1 MKYRIRHSLADYKVQ
16 SYVHGDTI
24 PDDAIDCS
32 LGINPFGYT
41 PQLTEE
47 LYRETFSGI
56 SPYPSYPYRELRAA
70 ICEYLAPAAKIAP
83 EQLAIHTGS
92 MGMLIDLNRLF
103 IDEGTHVLVGEP
115 TFSSATTDMRA
126 MGAQLTV
133 VALREEEQFRFS
145 VARFIEALRP
155 EHTLVYLD
163 NPNNPT
169 GQMIPLA
176 DIEQLA
182 QKAAAQDTMVIVDE
196 AYGDF
201 MPLENSAVALV
212 NKYPNVIVVKTLSKG
227 FGLAGLR
234 TGYAVLPQ
242 AFMPI
247 MQKLPAEMVVTETA
261 ARLTPIALRDREHIT
276 RSKTQIAANK
286 ARVLEA
292 LSVLQ
297 ASVTG
302 DTVPIVLL
310 YTERDLNLFDV
321 MLQHGIITER
331 GEDFDGIGKRHIRL
345 RVPRDLTELLPRLA
359 AVEKEVEGAPCNNR

>member
-227 FGLAGLR
+227 FGLAGPFD
-234 TGYAVLPQ
+234 AD
-242 AFMPI
+242 
-247 MQKLPAEMVVTETA
+247 
-261 ARLTPIALRDREHIT
+261 RLT
-276 RSKTQIAANK
+276 
-286 ARVLEA
+286 
-292 LSVLQ
+292 
-297 ASVTG
+297 
-302 DTVPIVLL
+302 
-310 YTERDLNLFDV
+310 
-321 MLQHGIITER
+321 
-331 GEDFDGIGKRHIRL
+331 
-345 RVPRDLTELLPRLA
+345 
-359 AVEKEVEGAPCNNR
+359 

>member
-1 MKYRIRHSLADYKVQ
+1 
-16 SYVHGDTI
+16 
-24 PDDAIDCS
+24 
-32 LGINPFGYT
+32 
-41 PQLTEE
+41 
-47 LYRETFSGI
+47 
-56 SPYPSYPYRELRAA
+56 
-70 ICEYLAPAAKIAP
+70 
-83 EQLAIHTGS
+83 
-92 MGMLIDLNRLF
+92 MLIDLNRLF

-133 VALREEEQFRFS
+133 VALREEERFRFS

-169 GQMIPLA
+169 GQM
-176 DIEQLA
+176 
-182 QKAAAQDTMVIVDE
+182 
-196 AYGDF
+196 
-201 MPLENSAVALV
+201 

-247 MQKLPAEMVVTETA
+247 MRKLPAEMVVTETA
-261 ARLTPIALRDREHIT
+261 ARLTPIALRDREHIA
-276 RSKTQIAANK
+276 RSREQIAANK
-286 ARVLEA
+286 ARLLES

-297 ASVTG
+297 GSVTG

-321 MLQHGIITER
+321 MLRHGIITER

-359 AVEKEVEGAPCNNR
+359 AVEKEVEGASCNSRWRELTSRSRSARVLRPARKCCNFSHRTDRRATSARLSACFFSLRWARL